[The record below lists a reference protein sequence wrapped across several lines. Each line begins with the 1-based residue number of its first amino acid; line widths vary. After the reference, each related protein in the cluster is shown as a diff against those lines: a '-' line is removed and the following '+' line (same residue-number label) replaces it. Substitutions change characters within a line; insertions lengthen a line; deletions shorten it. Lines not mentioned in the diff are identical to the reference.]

1 MPRYIALIDGR
12 PGAYGVVSPDAP
24 GCHAMGD
31 TIDEA
36 LFNARSALTDWI
48 VNERAMGMDIPEP
61 RTTDELLKDP
71 EVIEDIKITGAVMR
85 EI

>member
-1 MPRYIALIDGR
+1 MHRYIALLTAN
-12 PGAYGVVSPDAP
+12 PVLMVSCFHAP

-36 LFNARSALTDWI
+36 LFNARSALTEWLGHS
-48 VNERAMGMDIPEP
+48 RAHGMDIPEP
-61 RTTDELLKDP
+61 RSVDELLKDL
-71 EVIEDIKITGAVMR
+71 EVIEDIKATGAVMQ